1 MKQQLQQQQ
10 QQQQKQQQQQQQHK
24 LQITLLNTQHLVHVD
39 SYSKIRVPTFQA
51 RDSFVFL

>member
-1 MKQQLQQQQ
+1 MKQQLQQQ

-39 SYSKIRVPTFQA
+39 SYSKIRVVPTFQA